1 MLDVLGG
8 GHEAA
13 QHGLHV
19 ASSNEAV
26 TERVDQL
33 RPANVPVVRLGV
45 LIRRDETARELELFD
60 DAKGIRGGAVS
71 TLRGAVDG
79 PCLNDLRLGER
90 PGTPA

>member
-13 QHGLHV
+13 QHDFHV

-33 RPANVPVVRLGV
+33 RPTNAPVVRLGV
-45 LIRRDETARELELFD
+45 LIRRDETARELELSD
-60 DAKGIRGGAVS
+60 DAKGIRGSA
-71 TLRGAVDG
+71 
-79 PCLNDLRLGER
+79 
-90 PGTPA
+90 